1 MTSSMILALLITL
14 FMIFLIMFDKLPFGA
29 PPLVACLLMV
39 LFGVTDIKTAF
50 GGFSNSTTIMLAS
63 FMVIIAALQKTSLI
77 GSFRRAILR
86 LAERGGYRAYV
97 MLFLIVML
105 ACSLFG
111 TGSTAFY
118 VMTLGILST
127 IQYSDQLPRGKVIAA
142 AGFACNHPLIPINVA
157 LQYGLVLAVLK
168 SAGSSITDVNF
179 PKFCLVNFI
188 LSLSYIAWALVG
200 YKVLPS
206 QNVEAEEEG
215 GHSLAADYNLSKG
228 KEYVTYAAFIIAV
241 IGMVLQSMVGDR
253 AYMIPGLAAA
263 ILLAMGVLNFDEVRN
278 NMGAPIILMTAG
290 VIGVADAL
298 GSTGLTALIG
308 ETVSQKLGTGVSP
321 FVLIFTFCM
330 LTSILATLTGS
341 NIGTVS
347 VFAPIAISTCI
358 SLGLDP
364 TAAAAAIVISGW
376 NGHFLPVDG
385 MPAMV
390 MGIGR
395 YKLTEFWKYTIPMY
409 FIRLTALT
417 AGALLMFPM

>member
-1 MTSSMILALLITL
+1 MTSSMIISLLITL

-63 FMVIIAALQKTSLI
+63 FMVIIAALQKTSVV

-86 LAERGGYRAYV
+86 LSEKGGYRAYV

-142 AGFACNHPLIPINVA
+142 AGFACNHPLIPVNVA

-188 LSLSYIAWALVG
+188 LSLSYIAWALIG

-206 QNVEAEEEG
+206 QNVEAEGKG
-215 GHSLAADYNLSKG
+215 GHSLATDYNLSKG
-228 KEYVTYAAFIIAV
+228 KEYATYAAFVIAV
-241 IGMVLQSMVGDR
+241 IGMVLQSKVGDR

-308 ETVSQKLGTGVSP
+308 ETVAQKLSIGVSP
-321 FVLIFTFCM
+321 FVLIFTFCI
-330 LTSILATLTGS
+330 LTSVLATLTGS

-347 VFAPIAISTCI
+347 VFAPIAISTCM

-385 MPAMV
+385 MPAMI
-390 MGIGR
+390 MGIGK

-409 FIRLTALT
+409 FIRLVALT